1 MWLTKLEQLADPKY
15 GLEVVFEPGW
25 KRRGASGGAQMKT
38 VAGVL
43 WHHDVAPRTGIYPLR
58 AMLRDGRKGLSG
70 PLCHIGFDR
79 NGVVHVVGAG
89 KANHAGTGS
98 VPGVVRNGG
107 NTRLIGIEMTS
118 AGTRPWDWTDAQL
131 RQMPLLGAALNDIFG
146 LTASKHWAHYEYSN
160 GGKIDPAGL
169 PGAMPGLRSRI
180 AAVRFGGVPGPG
192 TSAPRP
198 SSPADPA
205 KPWTTS
211 PRVNAMSAAEVR
223 AIQTELVGA
232 GYSVGSYGVDGSY
245 GDGTGTAVQQLQTD
259 LGLTA
264 DGVWGPAT
272 QEALMT
278 LKTQIDQIHNL
289 VVERGYLDTKIS
301 HVEKRIL
308 DGIPNRVWGIG
319 GGKDAP
325 MISRRFEKGKEYP
338 ETTLGSLTDRIVRQ
352 QLVPLRGEVAGLS
365 KAIEQL
371 AAGRGV
377 DPEEI
382 KAAVAAGVD
391 EALGSLEVTVSK
403 GD

>member
-15 GLEVVFEPGW
+15 GLTVKFESGW

-43 WHHDVAPRTGIYPLR
+43 WHHDVAPRSGTYPLR

-131 RQMPLLGAALNDIFG
+131 RQMPKLGSALNDIFG

-192 TSAPRP
+192 TSAPLP

-223 AIQTELVGA
+223 AIQTELVDA

-245 GDGTGTAVQQLQTD
+245 GDGTGTAVKQLQTD

-264 DGVWGPAT
+264 DGVWGPNT

-278 LKTQIDQIHNL
+278 IQSELKALSKKIDAIPREVMHIQVPL
-289 VVERGYLDTKIS
+289 EG
-301 HVEKRIL
+301 
-308 DGIPNRVWGIG
+308 DGW
-319 GGKDAP
+319 
-325 MISRRFEKGKEYP
+325 KGKSGNLTGIRKWYAADMAAIKRLIRESQAATIKAIQ
-338 ETTLGSLTDRIVRQ
+338 EAAKGQGLTDAQVQ
-352 QLVPLRGEVAGLS
+352 QIAAAAAEASARVSAEDVAD
-365 KAIEQL
+365 
-371 AAGRGV
+371 R
-377 DPEEI
+377 
-382 KAAVAAGVD
+382 
-391 EALGSLEVTVSK
+391 LEVTAKS
-403 GD
+403 DS

>member
-79 NGVVHVVGAG
+79 DGVVHVVGAG

-180 AAVRFGGVPGPG
+180 AAVRFGTIAGPG
-192 TSAPRP
+192 ASVPRP
-198 SSPADPA
+198 SAPADDGLSHGLADVDKTQRWLAHLGYDVGPIDGVFGTKTEVA
-205 KPWTTS
+205 T
-211 PRVNAMSAAEVR
+211 RVFQQA
-223 AIQTELVGA
+223 VGI
-232 GYSVGSYGVDGSY
+232 
-245 GDGTGTAVQQLQTD
+245 TP
-259 LGLTA
+259 A
-264 DGVWGPAT
+264 DGRPGPAT
-272 QEALMT
+272 RKELEHMANKIDELIAKVDAIPREVMHIQVPLEGDGWKGKSGNLTGIRKWYAADMAAIKRLIRESQAATIKAIQEAA
-278 LKTQIDQIHNL
+278 KSQ
-289 VVERGYLDTKIS
+289 G
-301 HVEKRIL
+301 
-308 DGIPNRVWGIG
+308 
-319 GGKDAP
+319 
-325 MISRRFEKGKEYP
+325 
-338 ETTLGSLTDRIVRQ
+338 LTDAQVQ
-352 QLVPLRGEVAGLS
+352 QIAAAAAEASARVSAEDVAD
-365 KAIEQL
+365 
-371 AAGRGV
+371 R
-377 DPEEI
+377 
-382 KAAVAAGVD
+382 
-391 EALGSLEVTVSK
+391 LEVTAKS
-403 GD
+403 DS